1 MPVTYSGPTDLL
13 SSKLDK
19 VEEVLER
26 AGLMNDDFLV
36 GVAGLPGSNDHEVMI
51 LNLDRMRSRV
61 YRLDV
66 RWDDAFAHDVANGVF
81 AGECG

>member
-19 VEEVLER
+19 VEEILER

-36 GVAGLPGSNDHEVMI
+36 GVAGLPGSDHHEVMI
-51 LNLDRMRSRV
+51 VNLDHMRSRV